1 MIKSEKDLE
10 EAYKRLDEI
19 DAVLNLEYDEYGETV
34 YASQLELDYESIE
47 NEICDYEED
56 HGLSL
61 SKVI

>member
-19 DAVLNLEYDEYGETV
+19 DAVLKLEYDEYGETV